1 MLKYARRHWRHGA
14 AGERF
19 LLMIKKP
26 NHTKAVVTVLA
37 IVWYI
42 LEIVKTVIE
51 LLR

>member
-1 MLKYARRHWRHGA
+1 MVQPGQASSN
-14 AGERF
+14 
-19 LLMIKKP
+19 MINTPKT
-26 NHTKAVVTVLA
+26 TKAVVTVLM